1 MAIDHL
7 HMASIA
13 EELVL
18 KSFATLITLHLNSH
32 RGLVATV
39 MDSMG
44 LCASWH
50 SVLHQNTFPKNSKI
64 ADSIGA
70 VRNNSQKTNSG
81 TQVTF
86 L

>member
-1 MAIDHL
+1 
-7 HMASIA
+7 MASVA
-13 EELVL
+13 EELAL
-18 KSFATLITLHLNSH
+18 KSFATLINLHLNSY

-44 LCASWH
+44 LCGSWH
-50 SVLHQNTFPKNSKI
+50 SVLHQNSFPKNSKI
-64 ADSIGA
+64 ADSIGG
-70 VRNNSQKTNSG
+70 VRNKSQKNSG